1 MVAGRVPPAVINDS
15 KPMPHFTNRSTIAP
29 LAARAATLVSTLATT
44 LAALLLAQPL
54 WAERRTEGAVL
65 YDGVPAASEELRAAL
80 SQYRVSSESRLLGW
94 LANGELLVA
103 TRFDQG
109 EQVERLRAPGEVQL
123 ALSHAGGALRS
134 AATQPYHSQLLAYL
148 ADDSERGAP
157 ALYVQDAGGSSEHQL
172 LPASN
177 QPGAALFAHDGQ
189 RLAFSAQLA
198 GNANADI
205 YVADAAGS
213 TPPHQLLSGAGERWQ
228 VLGWTRSDRALL
240 VLRSSAG
247 APGTNSAS
255 AGSAG
260 STGSE
265 ADMPSVTGDELW
277 LIEVDSGAARRVDD
291 PTAPGGAA
299 ARNSVRARSSAGTK
313 PASHIIQAR
322 LANDDRG
329 VYFLSDRDSDYMRLR
344 YADLFGDALRDVGPA
359 ISHDIEQFDLSAD
372 GRYLAYG
379 WNDNGYSRVSIIERP
394 QSESALLQETRV
406 PGLPVGVV
414 HDLQFARQGPR
425 LAIDLGGS
433 AAVRDVYVYEPGSA
447 SAVRWTRSSL
457 GAARVGALVMPQT
470 LRFPTWDRPEGQPR
484 QLIAQLYRPADGAKH
499 PVLIMLAGRNRQA
512 RAQLDMFVQYLVTQL
527 HLVVMVPDLRGA
539 SGHGRGFAALAR
551 SPTRSGESLDLGA
564 LLAWIGAQNDL
575 RRERVALMG
584 TGDGGELALAA
595 LGIYS
600 DRLCA
605 AISVDGVAGAQQ
617 LVAVRQPVLLLRGL
631 GDPPLGAAAAEQLL
645 WRLRSNAVEAWFVA
659 PRETLG
665 RLDSG
670 AARLAAQQVMV
681 QFLDRNLNGP
691 AAPATATP
699 AAPAVAPQDTAAP
712 AATPSAQ

>member
-15 KPMPHFTNRSTIAP
+15 KPMHHFTNRSAS
-29 LAARAATLVSTLATT
+29 ALATAF
-44 LAALLLAQPL
+44 AALLVAQPL
-54 WAERRTEGAVL
+54 WAERRSEGTLL
-65 YDGVPAASEELRAAL
+65 YDGVPAGSEELRAAL

-123 ALSHAGGALRS
+123 ALSHAGGALRG

-157 ALYVQDAGGSSEHQL
+157 ALYVQDVGGSSEHQL

-198 GNANADI
+198 GNANAGI
-205 YVADAAGS
+205 YVADAAGGA
-213 TPPHQLLSGAGERWQ
+213 PPHQLQSGTGERWQ

-247 APGTNSAS
+247 AASSDAASSAS
-255 AGSAG
+255 TGADSAIGGSANG
-260 STGSE
+260 SSAGGD
-265 ADMPSVTGDELW
+265 AALPAVTGDELW
-277 LIEVDSGAARRVDD
+277 LIEVASGAARRIDD

-299 ARNSVRARSSAGTK
+299 ARNSARTRPSSGSK
-313 PASHIIQAR
+313 PVSHIIQAR

-344 YADLFGDALRDVGPA
+344 YADLFGDAPRDVGPA

-433 AAVRDVYVYEPGSA
+433 AALRDVYVYEPGTA

-457 GAARVGALVMPQT
+457 GAAHVSALVMPQT

-484 QLIAQLYRPADGAKH
+484 QLTAQLYRPADGARH
-499 PVLIMLAGRNRQA
+499 PVLIMLAGRNAQA

-527 HLVVMVPDLRGA
+527 HLVVIVPDLRGA
-539 SGHGRGFAALAR
+539 SGHGRSFAALGR

-575 RRERVALMG
+575 LRERVALMG

-617 LVAVRQPVLLLRGL
+617 LLAVRQPVLLLRGL
-631 GDPPLGAAAAEQLL
+631 GDPPLAAAAAEQLL
-645 WRLRSNAVEAWFVA
+645 WRLRSNAIEAWFVA

-665 RLDSG
+665 RIDSG
-670 AARLAAQQVMV
+670 EARLAAQQVMV
-681 QFLDRNLNGP
+681 QFLDKNLNGP
-691 AAPATATP
+691 AAPAKTTP
-699 AAPAVAPQDTAAP
+699 AAAAAP
-712 AATPSAQ
+712 APAPPATPSAQ

>member
-1 MVAGRVPPAVINDS
+1 LINDS
-15 KPMPHFTNRSTIAP
+15 KPMPHFTNRST
-29 LAARAATLVSTLATT
+29 AALATAC
-44 LAALLLAQPL
+44 AALLLAQPL
-54 WAERRTEGAVL
+54 WAERRNEGALL
-65 YDGVPAASEELRAAL
+65 YDGVPATSEELRAAL
-80 SQYRVSSESRLLGW
+80 SQYRVSSETRLLGW

-123 ALSHAGGALRS
+123 ALSHAGGTLRS

-157 ALYVQDAGGSSEHQL
+157 ALYVQDAGGGSEHQL

-198 GNANADI
+198 GNANTGI
-205 YVADAAGS
+205 YVADAAGGAA
-213 TPPHQLLSGAGERWQ
+213 PHQLRSGAGERWQ

-240 VLRSSAG
+240 ALRSSAG
-247 APGTNSAS
+247 AANSDA
-255 AGSAG
+255 AGSEAAGAG
-260 STGSE
+260 STSDGSASGGSE
-265 ADMPSVTGDELW
+265 AALPAVTGDELW
-277 LIEVDSGAARRVDD
+277 LIEVGSGAARRIDE
-291 PTAPGGAA
+291 PAAPGGTA
-299 ARNSVRARSSAGTK
+299 ARNSARARASSAPK
-313 PASHIIQAR
+313 PVSHIIQAR

-344 YADLFGDALRDVGPA
+344 YADLFGDAPRDVGPA
-359 ISHDIEQFDLSAD
+359 ISHDIEQFDLSVD

-394 QSESALLQETRV
+394 QSKSALLQETRV

-433 AAVRDVYVYEPGSA
+433 AALRDVYVYEPGTA

-457 GAARVGALVMPQT
+457 GAAHVSALVMPQT

-484 QLIAQLYRPADGAKH
+484 LLSAQLYRPADGARH
-499 PVLIMLAGRNRQA
+499 PVLIMLAGRNAQA

-527 HLVVMVPDLRGA
+527 QLLVIVPDLRGA
-539 SGHGRGFAALAR
+539 SGHGRSFAALAR
-551 SPTRSGESLDLGA
+551 NPTRNGESLDLGA
-564 LLAWIGAQNDL
+564 LLAWIGAQHDL

-665 RLDSG
+665 RIDSG
-670 AARLAAQQVMV
+670 EARLAAQQVMV
-681 QFLDRNLNGP
+681 QFLDKNLNGP
-691 AAPATATP
+691 AAPAQATP
-699 AAPAVAPQDTAAP
+699 AAVAPP
-712 AATPSAQ
+712 ATPSTQ

>member
-15 KPMPHFTNRSTIAP
+15 KPMPHFTNRSTSA
-29 LAARAATLVSTLATT
+29 LATAC
-44 LAALLLAQPL
+44 AALLVAQPL
-54 WAERRTEGAVL
+54 WAERRSEGTLL
-65 YDGVPAASEELRAAL
+65 YDGVPAISEELRATL

-109 EQVERLRAPGEVQL
+109 EQLERLRAPGEVQL
-123 ALSHAGGALRS
+123 ALSHAGGTLRS
-134 AATQPYHSQLLAYL
+134 VATQPYHSQLFAYL
-148 ADDSERGAP
+148 AEDSERGTP

-198 GNANADI
+198 GNVNAGI
-205 YVADAAGS
+205 YVADAAGGA
-213 TPPHQLLSGAGERWQ
+213 PPHQLQSGAGERWQ

-247 APGTNSAS
+247 AADAESAS
-255 AGSAG
+255 AGG
-260 STGSE
+260 E
-265 ADMPSVTGDELW
+265 AALPAVTGDELW
-277 LIEVDSGAARRVDD
+277 LIEVGSGAARRIDD
-291 PTAPGGAA
+291 PTAPGGIA
-299 ARNSVRARSSAGTK
+299 ARSSARTRSSSGPK
-313 PASHIIQAR
+313 PVSHIIQAR

-344 YADLFGDALRDVGPA
+344 YADLFGDAPRDVGPA

-394 QSESALLQETRV
+394 QSERGLLQETRV

-414 HDLQFARQGPR
+414 HELQFAHQGPR

-457 GAARVGALVMPQT
+457 GAAHVSALVMPQT

-484 QLIAQLYRPADGAKH
+484 QLIAQLYRPADGAQY
-499 PVLIMLAGRNRQA
+499 PVLIMLAGRNAQA

-527 HLVVMVPDLRGA
+527 HLVVIVPDLRGA
-539 SGHGRGFAALAR
+539 SGHGRSFAALAR

-564 LLAWIGAQNDL
+564 LLAWIGAQHDL

-605 AISVDGVAGAQQ
+605 AISVDGVADAQQ

-631 GDPPLGAAAAEQLL
+631 GDPPLSAAAAEQLL

-665 RLDSG
+665 RIDSG
-670 AARLAAQQVMV
+670 EARLAAQQVMV
-681 QFLDRNLNGP
+681 QFLDKNLNGP
-691 AAPATATP
+691 AAPARATTPAVAPATAP
-699 AAPAVAPQDTAAP
+699 AAPAKAIPAAP
-712 AATPSAQ
+712 APPVTPSAQ

>member
-1 MVAGRVPPAVINDS
+1 MVAGRVPAAVINDS
-15 KPMPHFTNRSTIAP
+15 KPMPHVTNRST
-29 LAARAATLVSTLATT
+29 LALATAC
-44 LAALLLAQPL
+44 AALLLAQPL
-54 WAERRTEGAVL
+54 WAERRSEGTLL
-65 YDGVPAASEELRAAL
+65 YDGVPATSEELRAAL
-80 SQYRVSSESRLLGW
+80 SQYRVSTETRLLGW

-109 EQVERLRAPGEVQL
+109 EQMERLRAPGEVQL

-157 ALYVQDAGGSSEHQL
+157 ALYVQDAGGGSEHQL

-198 GNANADI
+198 GNANAGI
-205 YVADAAGS
+205 YVADAAGGAA
-213 TPPHQLLSGAGERWQ
+213 PHPLQGGAGERWQ

-247 APGTNSAS
+247 AAAGG
-255 AGSAG
+255 GSAG
-260 STGSE
+260 SE
-265 ADMPSVTGDELW
+265 AALPAVTGDELW
-277 LIEVDSGAARRVDD
+277 LIDVAGGAARRIDD
-291 PTAPGGAA
+291 PTAPGGTA
-299 ARNSVRARSSAGTK
+299 ARNSARTRSSSAPK
-313 PASHIIQAR
+313 PVSHIIQAR

-344 YADLFGDALRDVGPA
+344 YADLFGDAPRDVGPA

-394 QSESALLQETRV
+394 QSESAPLQETRV

-414 HDLQFARQGPR
+414 HDLQFAHQGPR

-433 AAVRDVYVYEPGSA
+433 AALRDVYVYEPGTA

-457 GAARVGALVMPQT
+457 GVAHVSALVMPQT

-484 QLIAQLYRPADGAKH
+484 LLSAQLYRPADGAQH
-499 PVLIMLAGRNRQA
+499 PVLIMLAGRNAQA
-512 RAQLDMFVQYLVTQL
+512 RAQLDMFIQYLVTQL
-527 HLVVMVPDLRGA
+527 HLVVIVPDLRGA
-539 SGHGRGFAALAR
+539 SGHGRSFAALAR

-564 LLAWIGAQNDL
+564 LLAWIGAQHDL

-605 AISVDGVAGAQQ
+605 AISVDGVADAQQ
-617 LVAVRQPVLLLRGL
+617 LVAVRQPVLLLRGF

-665 RLDSG
+665 RIDSG
-670 AARLAAQQVMV
+670 EARLAAQQVMV
-681 QFLDRNLNGP
+681 QFLDKNLNGP
-691 AAPATATP
+691 AAPAKATP
-699 AAPAVAPQDTAAP
+699 AAATPAAAAP
-712 AATPSAQ
+712 PATPSTQ